1 MKLKYLFL
9 LITMALC
16 FSCSDDDVT
25 PALTID
31 ETELTAEIEGSQF
44 EITVTSTS
52 AWTVSAA
59 PAWVEWQVNK
69 SQTLLTLTV
78 DEI

>member
-9 LITMALC
+9 LLTMTLC

-44 EITVTSTS
+44 EITVTT
-52 AWTVSAA
+52 
-59 PAWVEWQVNK
+59 
-69 SQTLLTLTV
+69 
-78 DEI
+78 